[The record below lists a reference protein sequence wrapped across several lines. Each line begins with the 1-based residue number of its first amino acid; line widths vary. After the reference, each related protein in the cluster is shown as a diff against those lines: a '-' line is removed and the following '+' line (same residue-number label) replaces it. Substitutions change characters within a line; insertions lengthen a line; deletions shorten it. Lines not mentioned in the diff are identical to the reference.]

1 MRNTELGYRSFEDFE
16 RDELRRFEMPGASVD
31 DMLDAIFGG
40 ETEASQGHGRYGRH
54 QDEDEEDG
62 E

>member
-1 MRNTELGYRSFEDFE
+1 MRNSDLGYRSFEDFE
-16 RDELRRFEMPGASVD
+16 RDELRRFETPGASVD

-40 ETEASQGHGRYGRH
+40 EGETRSGGSGYRRWE
-54 QDEDEEDG
+54 DDDEED